1 VTADSRK
8 TIHRKGGKVN
18 NGENAQM
25 AEEAERQGD
34 RGIGIVDDA
43 TMRHNKPVGAK
54 GKCTIPKWNALF

>member
-1 VTADSRK
+1 M
-8 TIHRKGGKVN
+8 N